1 MRRTITGI
9 LLLAL
14 LLSAC
19 GAGGDAEDKAA
30 CDALVFTDDLGRSV
44 AAPAKPARVAALIGS
59 FAEVWCLAGG
69 ADTLAAAAD
78 DAWTSFDLG
87 LGQEVA
93 NLGAVKQPSL
103 ETLLAS
109 EPDFV
114 LASVNTAADLELEGV
129 LSAAGIPAAYFDV
142 QSFEDYLN
150 MLDICT
156 RLTGERENY
165 EKYGLAVREEIDAA
179 KERADGSAPT
189 VLVIRATGVSCKVK
203 ASQDSVAGEM
213 LRDLGCVNV
222 ADSDAA
228 LLESLSLEAII
239 AAEPDYIF
247 AVLQG
252 SDPERAMETLGET
265 ENRYSGIPTVR
276 RIMREEGRPDP
287 VFESFRG
294 EFRATLANG
303 HASGRSAGAGSAPQ
317 NGRAGQILSFCSVP
331 RSREEIAEFLGI
343 GVNYAS
349 ARYVNPLV
357 KQGLLAMTIPET
369 PRSHRQRFVAVGAMK

>member
-30 CDALVFTDDLGRSV
+30 GDALVFTDDLGRSV

-69 ADTLAAAAD
+69 ADTLIAAAD

-87 LGQEVA
+87 LGPEVA

-156 RLTGERENY
+156 RLTGERARTMRN
-165 EKYGLAVREEIDAA
+165 
-179 KERADGSAPT
+179 T
-189 VLVIRATGVSCKVK
+189 
-203 ASQDSVAGEM
+203 AS
-213 LRDLGCVNV
+213 
-222 ADSDAA
+222 
-228 LLESLSLEAII
+228 
-239 AAEPDYIF
+239 P
-247 AVLQG
+247 
-252 SDPERAMETLGET
+252 
-265 ENRYSGIPTVR
+265 
-276 RIMREEGRPDP
+276 
-287 VFESFRG
+287 
-294 EFRATLANG
+294 
-303 HASGRSAGAGSAPQ
+303 
-317 NGRAGQILSFCSVP
+317 
-331 RSREEIAEFLGI
+331 
-343 GVNYAS
+343 S
-349 ARYVNPLV
+349 AR
-357 KQGLLAMTIPET
+357 
-369 PRSHRQRFVAVGAMK
+369 R